1 MFAHQPG
8 SGNVE
13 RPGHARINDPA
24 ALSSPPIGSREEEG
38 RRAAAPVSAAR
49 CFVVLGGLGP
59 AHGYA
64 RRAARD
70 ALGSRG
76 GVIGV
81 ADDGSGRKSTAEK
94 VCAPALSPAAALVP
108 AELGGAP
115 PSDGD
120 LVRDLGR
127 RVTALEADRDGPV
140 ARREVSVTAR
150 SVVEV
155 LGMILFA
162 AAAVGVVYLAWGAI
176 TLVLIALLAALAL
189 NPAVEFFVRQR
200 LRRGWAAGLVFVLAL
215 CALAL
220 LGLLLIPPLVTQV
233 SHFIHAVPGIL
244 ANLSKGHGPFGF
256 LERKFHVVQ
265 EAKKLVS
272 GKSVTA
278 VAGPGIG
285 VVLSVAGTLVGLVV
299 IAFLTFFM
307 LLEGPEWVERFMS
320 LLPAGVR
327 PRYRRIG
334 AGISRTVVGFV
345 TGNLLASLLSGAV
358 TTAVLFAA
366 GLPYP
371 VPLGVLVALLDL
383 LPIFGAFIALVI
395 VAAVAFAHG
404 LVTGVVVTGV
414 VFLYH
419 QFEVYYLRPIITG
432 RMIQLSPLAV
442 LVAAVLGVAL
452 AGPLGG
458 IAAIPI
464 GGMIQVILV
473 EVLDARTDARAA
485 RRRRVI
491 VDGPSAEVSAP

>member
-1 MFAHQPG
+1 
-8 SGNVE
+8 
-13 RPGHARINDPA
+13 
-24 ALSSPPIGSREEEG
+24 
-38 RRAAAPVSAAR
+38 
-49 CFVVLGGLGP
+49 
-59 AHGYA
+59 
-64 RRAARD
+64 
-70 ALGSRG
+70 
-76 GVIGV
+76 VIVV
-81 ADDGSGRKSTAEK
+81 ADDGSGRASTAEEF
-94 VCAPALSPAAALVP
+94 CAPPLSPSAALVP
-108 AELGGAP
+108 AELGDAP

-120 LVRDLGR
+120 LVRDLRR
-127 RVTALEADRDGPV
+127 RVAALEADRDGQV

-189 NPAVEFFVRQR
+189 NPAVEFFVRR
-200 LRRGWAAGLVFVLAL
+200 GLRRGWAVGVVIVVAL

-220 LGLLLIPPLVTQV
+220 LGFVMIPPLVTQV
-233 SHFIHAVPGIL
+233 SHFIHAVPGML
-244 ANLSKGHGPFGF
+244 ADLSKGHGPFGF
-256 LERKFHVVQ
+256 LERKFHIVEQVN
-265 EAKKLVS
+265 KIVS
-272 GKSVTA
+272 GKSA
-278 VAGPGIG
+278 AAAGSGIG
-285 VVLSVAGTLVGLVV
+285 VVLGVAGTVVGLVV
-299 IAFLTFFM
+299 IGFLTFFM

-320 LLPAGVR
+320 VLPEGVR

-345 TGNLLASLLSGAV
+345 TGNLLASLLGGAI

-383 LPIFGAFIALVI
+383 LPIFGALIALAI

-404 LVTGVVVTGV
+404 LVTGLVVTGL

-419 QFEVYYLRPIITG
+419 QFEVYYLRPIIYG

-442 LVAAVLGVAL
+442 LVAAVLGTAL
-452 AGPLGG
+452 AGPLGA

-464 GGMIQVILV
+464 GGTIQLILV
-473 EVLDARTDARAA
+473 EIVDARTDARTA

-491 VDGPSAEVSAP
+491 VDGRSAEANAP

>member
-1 MFAHQPG
+1 M
-8 SGNVE
+8 
-13 RPGHARINDPA
+13 
-24 ALSSPPIGSREEEG
+24 
-38 RRAAAPVSAAR
+38 
-49 CFVVLGGLGP
+49 
-59 AHGYA
+59 
-64 RRAARD
+64 
-70 ALGSRG
+70 
-76 GVIGV
+76 IGV
-81 ADDGSGRKSTAEK
+81 ADDGSSRKSTAEE
-94 VCAPALSPAAALVP
+94 VRAQPLSPAAAFVP

-115 PSDGD
+115 ASDGD
-120 LVRDLGR
+120 LVRDLRR

-162 AAAVGVVYLAWGAI
+162 GATVGVVYLAWSAI
-176 TLVLIALLAALAL
+176 TLVLIALLVALAL
-189 NPAVEFFVRQR
+189 NPAVEFFVGYG

-215 CALAL
+215 CALGL

-233 SHFIHAVPGIL
+233 SHFIHAVPGLL
-244 ANLSKGHGPFGF
+244 ANLSKGHGPLGF
-256 LERKFHVVQ
+256 LERKFHVVE
-265 EAKKLVS
+265 EAKKIVS
-272 GKSVTA
+272 GTSA
-278 VAGPGIG
+278 AAAAGSGIG
-285 VVLSVAGTLVGLVV
+285 VVLGVAGTLVGLVV

-320 LLPAGVR
+320 LLPEGVR
-327 PRYRRIG
+327 PRYRRLG
-334 AGISRTVVGFV
+334 AGISRIVGGFV
-345 TGNLLASLLSGAV
+345 TGNLLASLLGGAV

-383 LPIFGAFIALVI
+383 LPIFGALIALVI

-404 LVTGVVVTGV
+404 LVAGVVVTSV

-442 LVAAVLGVAL
+442 LVAAVLGIAL
-452 AGPLGG
+452 AGPLGA

-464 GGMIQVILV
+464 GGVIQLILV
-473 EVLDARTDARAA
+473 EVLDARADARIA

-491 VDGPSAEVSAP
+491 VDGRSTDAGAP

>member
-1 MFAHQPG
+1 M
-8 SGNVE
+8 
-13 RPGHARINDPA
+13 
-24 ALSSPPIGSREEEG
+24 
-38 RRAAAPVSAAR
+38 
-49 CFVVLGGLGP
+49 
-59 AHGYA
+59 
-64 RRAARD
+64 
-70 ALGSRG
+70 
-76 GVIGV
+76 
-81 ADDGSGRKSTAEK
+81 ADDSGGQTATAEETR
-94 VCAPALSPAAALVP
+94 APQLSLSMAFVP
-108 AELGGAP
+108 ADPGRAR

-120 LVRDLGR
+120 LVRDLRR
-127 RVTALEADRDGPV
+127 RVAALEADRDGP
-140 ARREVSVTAR
+140 AAQREVSVTAR

-162 AAAVGVVYLAWGAI
+162 AAVVGVIYLAWGAI

-189 NPAVEFFVRQR
+189 NPAVEFFVRLG
-200 LRRGWAAGLVFVLAL
+200 LRRGWAAGLVFVLGL

-233 SHFIHAVPGIL
+233 SHFIHAVPGML
-244 ANLSKGHGPFGF
+244 ANLSKGHGPFGL
-256 LERKFHVVQ
+256 LERKFHVVE
-265 EAKKLVS
+265 EANKLVS
-272 GKSVTA
+272 GKSA
-278 VAGPGIG
+278 VAAAGSGVG
-285 VVLSVAGTLVGLVV
+285 VVLGVAGTVVGLVV

-320 LLPAGVR
+320 LVPEGVR
-327 PRYRRIG
+327 PRYRRVG
-334 AGISRTVVGFV
+334 AGISSTVSGFV
-345 TGNLLASLLSGAV
+345 TGNLLASLLGGAI

-404 LVTGVVVTGV
+404 PVTGVVVTSL

-419 QFEVYYLRPIITG
+419 QLEVYYLRPIITG

-442 LVAAVLGVAL
+442 LVAAVLGIAL
-452 AGPLGG
+452 AGPLGA

-464 GGMIQVILV
+464 AGAIQVILV
-473 EVLDARTDARAA
+473 EVLDARADARTA

-491 VDGPSAEVSAP
+491 VDGRSPEASTP

>member
-1 MFAHQPG
+1 M
-8 SGNVE
+8 
-13 RPGHARINDPA
+13 
-24 ALSSPPIGSREEEG
+24 
-38 RRAAAPVSAAR
+38 
-49 CFVVLGGLGP
+49 
-59 AHGYA
+59 
-64 RRAARD
+64 
-70 ALGSRG
+70 
-76 GVIGV
+76 IGV
-81 ADDGSGRKSTAEK
+81 ADDGSSRKSTAEE
-94 VCAPALSPAAALVP
+94 VRAQPLSPAAAFVP

-115 PSDGD
+115 ASDGD
-120 LVRDLGR
+120 VVRDLRR

-162 AAAVGVVYLAWGAI
+162 AATVGVVYLAWGAI
-176 TLVLIALLAALAL
+176 TLVLIALLVALAL
-189 NPAVEFFVRQR
+189 NPAVEFFVGYG
-200 LRRGWAAGLVFVLAL
+200 LRRGWAAGLVFVLAF
-215 CALAL
+215 CALGL

-233 SHFIHAVPGIL
+233 SHFIQAVPGLL
-244 ANLSKGHGPFGF
+244 ANLSKGHGPLGF
-256 LERKFHVVQ
+256 LERKFHVVE
-265 EAKKLVS
+265 EAKKIVS
-272 GKSVTA
+272 GNSA
-278 VAGPGIG
+278 AAAAGSGIG
-285 VVLSVAGTLVGLVV
+285 VVLGVAGTLVGLVV

-320 LLPAGVR
+320 LLPEGVR
-327 PRYRRIG
+327 PRYRRLG
-334 AGISRTVVGFV
+334 AGISRIVGGFV
-345 TGNLLASLLSGAV
+345 TGNLLASLLGGTV

-383 LPIFGAFIALVI
+383 LPIFGALIALVI

-404 LVTGVVVTGV
+404 LVAGVVVTSV

-442 LVAAVLGVAL
+442 LVAAVLGIAL
-452 AGPLGG
+452 AGPLGA

-464 GGMIQVILV
+464 GGVIQLILV
-473 EVLDARTDARAA
+473 EVLDARADARIA

-491 VDGPSAEVSAP
+491 VDGRSMDAGAP

>member
-1 MFAHQPG
+1 M
-8 SGNVE
+8 
-13 RPGHARINDPA
+13 
-24 ALSSPPIGSREEEG
+24 
-38 RRAAAPVSAAR
+38 
-49 CFVVLGGLGP
+49 
-59 AHGYA
+59 
-64 RRAARD
+64 
-70 ALGSRG
+70 
-76 GVIGV
+76 
-81 ADDGSGRKSTAEK
+81 ADDSIGRKSTAEEA
-94 VCAPALSPAAALVP
+94 CATPLSPAAAFVP
-108 AELGGAP
+108 AELGEAP
-115 PSDGD
+115 LTDGD
-120 LVRDLGR
+120 LVRDLRR

-162 AAAVGVVYLAWGAI
+162 AAAVGVVYIAWGAI

-189 NPAVEFFVRQR
+189 NPAVEFFVRHG

-215 CALAL
+215 GALAL

-233 SHFIHAVPGIL
+233 SHFIHAVPGML
-244 ANLSKGHGPFGF
+244 ADLSKGHGPFGF
-256 LERKFHVVQ
+256 LERKFHVVEQ
-265 EAKKLVS
+265 ANKIVS
-272 GKSVTA
+272 GKSA
-278 VAGPGIG
+278 LAAAGSGIP

-299 IAFLTFFM
+299 IGFLTFFM

-320 LLPAGVR
+320 LLPERVR

-334 AGISRTVVGFV
+334 AGISRTVGGFV
-345 TGNLLASLLSGAV
+345 TGNLLASLLGGSI

-404 LVTGVVVTGV
+404 LVTGLVVTGV

-419 QFEVYYLRPIITG
+419 QFEVYYLRPIIYG

-452 AGPLGG
+452 AGPLGA

-464 GGMIQVILV
+464 GGTIQLILV
-473 EVLDARTDARAA
+473 EVVDARADARTA

-491 VDGPSAEVSAP
+491 VEGRSAEADAP